1 VTHEARSYCRFCV
14 AQCGVRITV
23 DGDRIVNVKGDDDN
37 PGSRGYTCPKGRSL
51 GRWHHDER
59 RISQPRMNVAGA
71 RRDTSWDDA
80 FADVASRLRGIIAES
95 GPDAVGAYLATAS
108 SFDAAGRWAADR
120 FTRAIGSRSKYT
132 ATSIDTPCKP
142 LVSLLMSGFPG
153 LVPVLDDQACTL
165 TMLVGSNPVVSHGH
179 LNAFPDPVVRLRE
192 LAAAPREL
200 WVVDPRTTETA
211 RLATRHLAPR
221 PGTDFALFAHVARE
235 LLVGGGCDDAYVA
248 AHAHADDLATLRDAL
263 FPWTVDL
270 AAEVTGCAPQT
281 LHELVATIRRHG
293 RVSIQTGTGTT
304 MSPVA
309 NLTEWLVWVV
319 HILTGSYD
327 TEGGMWF
334 HPGFIRQLHTRLRPN
349 AAAPAPSPGPR
360 SRPEVSLWSDEF
372 PCSTMLDEIES
383 GNLRA
388 LIVFGGNPV
397 SAFPNTERTRRA
409 LASLD
414 ALVVLDVVDTDTTA
428 LASHVLPC
436 KGQLERADIPFFTDQ
451 FNLDFSTQYT
461 DAVVAPIGDV
471 RSMWWITAR
480 IADDLGTSVL
490 PESLSV
496 DSGDADVLA
505 YIAAR
510 SAASFDDVRSVR
522 YTTTQRTFG
531 WVRERVLPE
540 GRWRLAPGELLEQ
553 HSRWRELVPPAG
565 LLATSQRQLRHL
577 NSQHPSAIGD
587 LRDDARAQIHP
598 NAAAARGI
606 AEGDA
611 VLVRTPTGSV
621 RMTASLN
628 DSLHPDCV
636 VLPHGWSTANVS
648 NLTSETLVDSLTA
661 MVTQTAFAVD
671 VEPADVDRLAT
682 ARVS

>member
-1 VTHEARSYCRFCV
+1 MTHEVRSYCRFCV
-14 AQCGVRITV
+14 AQCGVRVVV
-23 DGDRIVNVKGDDDN
+23 DGDRVVNVKGDDDH

-59 RISQPRMNVAGA
+59 RITRPRVKHGGA
-71 RRDTSWDDA
+71 WNDTSWDDA

-95 GPDAVGAYLATAS
+95 GPDAVGTYLATAS
-108 SFDAAGRWAADR
+108 SFDAAGRWAAER
-120 FTRAIGSRSKYT
+120 FTRSIGSRSKYT

-142 LVSLLMSGFPG
+142 LVSQLMSGFPG
-153 LVPVLDDQACTL
+153 LVPVLDDEKCTF

-221 PGTDFALFAHVARE
+221 PGTDFALFAHVARQ
-235 LLVGGGCDDAYVA
+235 LLLDGGCDDAYLAV
-248 AHAHADDLATLRDAL
+248 HAHADDLATLRDAL
-263 FPWTVDL
+263 APWTAEL
-270 AAEVTGCAPQT
+270 AADVTGCAPEA
-281 LHELVATIRRHG
+281 LRDLVAAVRRHG
-293 RVSIQTGTGTT
+293 KVSIQTGTGTT

-349 AAAPAPSPGPR
+349 TAMPSATPGPR

-372 PCSTMLDEIES
+372 PCSTMLDEIEA

-388 LIVFGGNPV
+388 LVVFGGNPV
-397 SAFPNTERTRRA
+397 SAFPNTERTIRA
-409 LASLD
+409 LASLE
-414 ALVVLDVVDTDTTA
+414 ALVVLDVVDTDTTDI
-428 LASHVLPC
+428 ASHVLPC

-451 FNLDFSTQYT
+451 FNLDASTQYT
-461 DAVVAPIGDV
+461 DAVVQPIGDV

-480 IADDLGTSVL
+480 IADDLGNPLL
-490 PESLSV
+490 PEPLSTTSS
-496 DSGDADVLA
+496 DTDVLA
-505 YIAAR
+505 YIGARGAAP
-510 SAASFDDVRSVR
+510 FDEVRKTR
-522 YTTTQRTFG
+522 YATMQRTFG

-540 GRWRLAPGELLEQ
+540 GRWRLAPAELLGQ
-553 HSRWRELVPPAG
+553 HSRWRDLVPPPG
-565 LLATSQRQLRHL
+565 LLGTSQRQLRHL
-577 NSQHPSAIGD
+577 NSQHPSAVGD

-598 NAAAARGI
+598 SAAAARGI
-606 AEGDA
+606 VDGDE
-611 VLVRTPTGSV
+611 VLVRTPTGQV
-621 RMTASLN
+621 RMTVSLN

-636 VLPHGWSTANVS
+636 VLPHGWSGANVS
-648 NLTSETLVDSLTA
+648 QLTSETRVDSLTA

-671 VEPADVDRLAT
+671 IEPAEVDAVALSRAG
-682 ARVS
+682 